1 MNKYLNFEISNVQIV
16 ENSAQSKFAILQ
28 VDVCRSGNNTHRLP
42 ITKEAI
48 QDSAVS
54 VKGVPILT
62 KVRYDGKDFMGHEID
77 EIAVGYFSENEP
89 QLVEGDDGELYIRTT
104 AKIWKA
110 YFDNVV
116 EILKNKEGK
125 TDVSMEMQVL
135 KGKEAT
141 PFEDGLIELFC
152 IIGVTLLGVNPSIK
166 GAKATVLSFSELKRI
181 GDEEDTVVGRLQQF
195 ANSRKNMAQSYS
207 VNETTL
213 KDTAWG
219 DVDKTELRN
228 KVMEAMNRDMLV
240 HKVYALVEDGWQDAP
255 SEHLKYP
262 LMELVGDTFYY
273 NRYALASA
281 LAYAKQENEGSVV
294 SKVESLYKKFNLD
307 DKEDNDMAEKKFTD
321 LSFEE
326 IDASV
331 MKFGELNGRK
341 IYDEV
346 IKKIKEKLGDHMFVK
361 GIYDNKIVVE
371 DYDKKE
377 LVDIPAKIKVGKDDE
392 AMSIEID
399 YDKMKKS
406 TVQHDFADDGD
417 DHDDDAKE
425 IEKTKK
431 DSVPN
436 DDDDEGSD
444 EDAEEFCKEFAA
456 ELSKVVKMGLDAQAY
471 AGAMLQ
477 MLRAETIDEIR
488 AAKMLG
494 DDEEMNIIM
503 DTICDMACERFEL
516 REYKCAKEKEE
527 CSQQIARALAEVK
540 GDISDEDF
548 AEFQKKADE
557 CQFADQA
564 SELITTIKAFAYEK
578 SKGKKVKFSQEDG
591 IIRMSLPIEK
601 DTKPTGDV
609 FDRIMNK

>member
-181 GDEEDTVVGRLQQF
+181 EDEEDTVVGRLQQF

-425 IEKTKK
+425 IKKTKK

-436 DDDDEGSD
+436 DDDNEGSD
-444 EDAEEFCKEFAA
+444 EDTEEFCKEFAA

>member
-42 ITKEAI
+42 ITKKAI

-307 DKEDNDMAEKKFTD
+307 DKEDNDMAKKKFTD

-346 IKKIKEKLGDHMFVK
+346 IKKIKEKLGDHMFVR

-406 TVQHDFADDGD
+406 TVQHDFADDDD
-417 DHDDDAKE
+417 DHDDDVKE

-527 CSQQIARALAEVK
+527 CSQQIARVLAEVK

>member
-425 IEKTKK
+425 IKKTKK

-436 DDDDEGSD
+436 DDDNEGSD
-444 EDAEEFCKEFAA
+444 EDTEEFCKEFAA

>member
-346 IKKIKEKLGDHMFVK
+346 IKKIKEKLGDHMFVR

-417 DHDDDAKE
+417 DHDDDVKE

-516 REYKCAKEKEE
+516 REYKCATEKEE

>member
-307 DKEDNDMAEKKFTD
+307 DKEDNDMAKKKFTD

-346 IKKIKEKLGDHMFVK
+346 IKKIKEKLGDHMFVR

-417 DHDDDAKE
+417 DHDDDVKE

>member
-307 DKEDNDMAEKKFTD
+307 DKEDSDMAEKKFTD

-346 IKKIKEKLGDHMFVK
+346 IKKIKEKLGDHMFVR

-471 AGAMLQ
+471 AGAILQ

>member
-307 DKEDNDMAEKKFTD
+307 DKEDSDMAEKKFTD

-346 IKKIKEKLGDHMFVK
+346 IKKIKEKLGDHMFVR

>member
-141 PFEDGLIELFC
+141 LFEDGLIELFC
-152 IIGVTLLGVNPSIK
+152 IVGVTLLGVKPSIK

-417 DHDDDAKE
+417 DHDDDVKE

-578 SKGKKVKFSQEDG
+578 SKSKKVKFSQEDG

-601 DTKPTGDV
+601 DTKLTGDV

>member
-195 ANSRKNMAQSYS
+195 ANSRKNIAQSYS

-406 TVQHDFADDGD
+406 TVQHDFVDDGD

-471 AGAMLQ
+471 AGAILQ

>member
-141 PFEDGLIELFC
+141 LFEDGLIELFC
-152 IIGVTLLGVNPSIK
+152 IVGVTLLGVKPSIK

-417 DHDDDAKE
+417 DHDDDVKE

-527 CSQQIARALAEVK
+527 CSQQIARTLAEVK

>member
-281 LAYAKQENEGSVV
+281 LAYAKQENKGSVV

-346 IKKIKEKLGDHMFVK
+346 IKKIKEKLGDHMFVR

-417 DHDDDAKE
+417 DHDGDAKE

-494 DDEEMNIIM
+494 DDEEMNVIM

>member
-307 DKEDNDMAEKKFTD
+307 DKEDSDMAEKKFTD

-346 IKKIKEKLGDHMFVK
+346 IKKIKEKLGDHMFVR

-417 DHDDDAKE
+417 DHDDDVKE

>member
-195 ANSRKNMAQSYS
+195 ANSRKNIAQSYS

-406 TVQHDFADDGD
+406 TVQHDFADD
-417 DHDDDAKE
+417 
-425 IEKTKK
+425 
-431 DSVPN
+431 SVPN

>member
-307 DKEDNDMAEKKFTD
+307 DKEDNDMAKKKFTD

-417 DHDDDAKE
+417 DHDDDVKE

>member
-54 VKGVPILT
+54 VKGVPILA

-141 PFEDGLIELFC
+141 LFEDGLIELFC
-152 IIGVTLLGVNPSIK
+152 IIGVTLLGVKPSIK

-321 LSFEE
+321 LSFEK

-417 DHDDDAKE
+417 DHDDDVKE

>member
-141 PFEDGLIELFC
+141 LFEDGLIELFC
-152 IIGVTLLGVNPSIK
+152 IVGVTLLGVKPSIK

-406 TVQHDFADDGD
+406 TVQHGFADDGD
-417 DHDDDAKE
+417 DHDDGVKE

-431 DSVPN
+431 NSVPN

-601 DTKPTGDV
+601 DTKLTGDV

>member
-42 ITKEAI
+42 ITKKAI

-125 TDVSMEMQVL
+125 TDVSMETQVL

-307 DKEDNDMAEKKFTD
+307 DKEDNDMAKKKFTD

-346 IKKIKEKLGDHMFVK
+346 IKKIKEKLGDHMFVR

-406 TVQHDFADDGD
+406 TVQHDFADDDD
-417 DHDDDAKE
+417 DHDDDVKE

>member
-42 ITKEAI
+42 ITKKAI

-307 DKEDNDMAEKKFTD
+307 DKEDNDMAKKKFTD

-406 TVQHDFADDGD
+406 TVQHDFADDDD
-417 DHDDDAKE
+417 DHDDDVKE

-527 CSQQIARALAEVK
+527 CSQQIARTLAEVK

>member
-141 PFEDGLIELFC
+141 LFEDGLIELFC
-152 IIGVTLLGVNPSIK
+152 IVGVTLLGVKPSIK

-406 TVQHDFADDGD
+406 TVQHDFADDDD
-417 DHDDDAKE
+417 DHDDDVKE

-503 DTICDMACERFEL
+503 GTICDMACERLEL

-601 DTKPTGDV
+601 NTKSTGDV

>member
-141 PFEDGLIELFC
+141 LFEDGLIELFC
-152 IIGVTLLGVNPSIK
+152 IVGVTLLGVKPSIK

-417 DHDDDAKE
+417 DHDDDVKE

-431 DSVPN
+431 NSVPN

-527 CSQQIARALAEVK
+527 CSQQIARTLAEVK

-601 DTKPTGDV
+601 DTKLTGDV

>member
-141 PFEDGLIELFC
+141 LFEDGLIELFC
-152 IIGVTLLGVNPSIK
+152 IIGVTLLGVKPSIK

-399 YDKMKKS
+399 YDKIKKS

-417 DHDDDAKE
+417 DHDDDVKE

>member
-16 ENSAQSKFAILQ
+16 ENSAQSKFTILQ

-307 DKEDNDMAEKKFTD
+307 DKEDSDMAEKKFTD

-346 IKKIKEKLGDHMFVK
+346 IKKIKEKLGDHMFVR

>member
-89 QLVEGDDGELYIRTT
+89 RLVEGDDGELYIRTT

-294 SKVESLYKKFNLD
+294 SKVKSLYKKFNLD
-307 DKEDNDMAEKKFTD
+307 DKEDNDMGEKKFTD

-406 TVQHDFADDGD
+406 TVQHDFADDDD
-417 DHDDDAKE
+417 DHDDDVKE

-564 SELITTIKAFAYEK
+564 SELITAIKAFAYEK

>member
-48 QDSAVS
+48 RDSAVS

-141 PFEDGLIELFC
+141 LFEDGLIELFC
-152 IIGVTLLGVNPSIK
+152 IVGVTLLGVKPSIK

-240 HKVYALVEDGWQDAP
+240 HKVYALVEDGWQGAP

-417 DHDDDAKE
+417 DHDDDVKE

-503 DTICDMACERFEL
+503 ATICDMACERFEL

>member
-48 QDSAVS
+48 RDSAVS

-141 PFEDGLIELFC
+141 LFEDGLIELFC
-152 IIGVTLLGVNPSIK
+152 IIGVTLLGVKPSIK

-181 GDEEDTVVGRLQQF
+181 GDEEDTVVGKLQQF

-228 KVMEAMNRDMLV
+228 KVMKAMNRDMLV

-406 TVQHDFADDGD
+406 TVQHGFADDGD
-417 DHDDDAKE
+417 DHDDDVKE

-431 DSVPN
+431 NSVPN

>member
-294 SKVESLYKKFNLD
+294 SKVKSLYKKFNLD

-406 TVQHDFADDGD
+406 TVQHDFADDDD
-417 DHDDDAKE
+417 DHDDDVKE

-527 CSQQIARALAEVK
+527 CSQQIARTLAEVK

>member
-28 VDVCRSGNNTHRLP
+28 VDVCRSGNNTHHLP

-307 DKEDNDMAEKKFTD
+307 DKEDNDMAKKKFTD

-346 IKKIKEKLGDHMFVK
+346 IKKIKEKLGDHMFVR

-406 TVQHDFADDGD
+406 TVQHDFADDDD
-417 DHDDDAKE
+417 DHDDDVKE

-527 CSQQIARALAEVK
+527 CSQQIARVLAEVK

>member
-141 PFEDGLIELFC
+141 LFEDGLIELFC
-152 IIGVTLLGVNPSIK
+152 IVGVTLLGVKPSIK

-417 DHDDDAKE
+417 DHDDDVKE

-564 SELITTIKAFAYEK
+564 SEFITTIKAFAYEK

-601 DTKPTGDV
+601 DTKSTGDV

>member
-141 PFEDGLIELFC
+141 LFEDGLIELFC
-152 IIGVTLLGVNPSIK
+152 IIGVTLLGVKPSIK

-417 DHDDDAKE
+417 DHDDDVKE

>member
-16 ENSAQSKFAILQ
+16 ENSAQSKFTILQ

-195 ANSRKNMAQSYS
+195 ANSRKNIAQSYS

-406 TVQHDFADDGD
+406 TVQHDFVDDGD

-471 AGAMLQ
+471 AGAILQ

>member
-28 VDVCRSGNNTHRLP
+28 VDVCRSGNNAHRLP

-307 DKEDNDMAEKKFTD
+307 DKEDSDMAEKKFTD

-346 IKKIKEKLGDHMFVK
+346 IKKIKEKLGDHMFVR

-417 DHDDDAKE
+417 DHDDDVKE

-503 DTICDMACERFEL
+503 DTMCDMACERFEL

-591 IIRMSLPIEK
+591 IIRMSLPMEK

>member
-141 PFEDGLIELFC
+141 LFEDGLIELFC
-152 IIGVTLLGVNPSIK
+152 IVGVTLLGVKPSIK

-417 DHDDDAKE
+417 DHDDDVKE

-601 DTKPTGDV
+601 DTKSTGDV

>member
-16 ENSAQSKFAILQ
+16 ENSAQSKFTILQ

-195 ANSRKNMAQSYS
+195 ANSRKNIAQSYS

-417 DHDDDAKE
+417 DHNDDAKE

-436 DDDDEGSD
+436 DNDDEGSD

>member
-166 GAKATVLSFSELKRI
+166 GARATVLSFSELKRI

-307 DKEDNDMAEKKFTD
+307 DKEDNDMAKKKFTD

-346 IKKIKEKLGDHMFVK
+346 IKKIKEKLGDHMFVR

-406 TVQHDFADDGD
+406 TVQHDFADDDD
-417 DHDDDAKE
+417 DHDDDVKE

>member
-417 DHDDDAKE
+417 DYGDDAKE

-494 DDEEMNIIM
+494 DDEEMNIVM

-527 CSQQIARALAEVK
+527 CSQQIAHALAEVK

>member
-141 PFEDGLIELFC
+141 LFEDGLIELFC
-152 IIGVTLLGVNPSIK
+152 IVGVTLLGVKPSIK

-228 KVMEAMNRDMLV
+228 KVMKAMNRDMLV

-406 TVQHDFADDGD
+406 TVQHGFADDGD
-417 DHDDDAKE
+417 DHDDDVKE

-431 DSVPN
+431 NSVPN

>member
-48 QDSAVS
+48 RDSAVS

-307 DKEDNDMAEKKFTD
+307 DKEDNDMEEKKFTD

-406 TVQHDFADDGD
+406 TVQHDFAD
-417 DHDDDAKE
+417 
-425 IEKTKK
+425 
-431 DSVPN
+431 

>member
-307 DKEDNDMAEKKFTD
+307 DKEDNDMAKKKFTD

-406 TVQHDFADDGD
+406 TVQHDFADDDD
-417 DHDDDAKE
+417 DHDDDVKE

-527 CSQQIARALAEVK
+527 CSQQIARTLAEVK

>member
-141 PFEDGLIELFC
+141 LFEDGLIELFC
-152 IIGVTLLGVNPSIK
+152 IVGVTLLGVKPSIK

-417 DHDDDAKE
+417 DHDDDVKE

-503 DTICDMACERFEL
+503 DTICDMACEKFEL

-601 DTKPTGDV
+601 DTKSTGDV

>member
-166 GAKATVLSFSELKRI
+166 GARATVLSFSELKRI

-307 DKEDNDMAEKKFTD
+307 DKEDNDMAKKKFTD

-346 IKKIKEKLGDHMFVK
+346 IKKIKEKLGDHMFVR

-406 TVQHDFADDGD
+406 TVQHDFADDDD
-417 DHDDDAKE
+417 DHDDDVKE

-527 CSQQIARALAEVK
+527 CSQQIARTLAEVK